1 MFIIGVVGAAIVT
14 LVYKYTYLDNK
25 LPRFRAPLGFLVGFT
40 AEIITGPLV
49 LPMPL
54 MAELML
60 ATMTGLAGVGLSF
73 LIENT
78 LQRHK

>member
-1 MFIIGVVGAAIVT
+1 MFIIGIVGAAVIT
-14 LVYKYTYLDNK
+14 LFYKYTHLDNK
-25 LPRFRAPLGFLVGFT
+25 YPRTRALLGFLVGFT

-54 MAELML
+54 LSELIL

-78 LQRHK
+78 LQKRK